1 MLVMASSWASKT
13 SKAEISDN
21 CCPELEFDMWD
32 GQFEFVGNA
41 YDTGPSTVDDDL
53 LELTKI
59 PRKPPHIMSDVQ
71 KVISSRSLN
80 TLLLLLL
87 LFGIYFIL
95 LLLLLPIII
104 IVISS
109 V

>member
-13 SKAEISDN
+13 NKAEISEN

-41 YDTGPSTVDDDL
+41 YDTGPPTDDDGL
-53 LELTKI
+53 LQLPKI
-59 PRKPPHIMSDVQ
+59 PRKPSHVMSDVQ
-71 KVISSRSLN
+71 KVISR
-80 TLLLLLL
+80 
-87 LFGIYFIL
+87 
-95 LLLLLPIII
+95 P
-104 IVISS
+104 V